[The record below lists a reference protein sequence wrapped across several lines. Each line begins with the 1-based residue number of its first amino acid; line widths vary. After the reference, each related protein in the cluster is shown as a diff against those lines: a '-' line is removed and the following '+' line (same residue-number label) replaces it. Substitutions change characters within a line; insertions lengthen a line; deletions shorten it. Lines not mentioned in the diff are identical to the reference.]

1 MKIIR
6 TLNINKAHGH
16 DDISIRMIKTWDS
29 ALVKP
34 LSIIFNNSLKTRTFP
49 YIWKKSNVILVD
61 KKMISNSLMI
71 IDLSHYYRYL
81 IKTFKRL
88 IFDNI
93 YRYLDQHS
101 LLNPNQSGF
110 RPKDSCISQ
119 PIEITHNIFSTFDCN
134 HTLEKSYS

>member
-29 ALVKP
+29 DLVKP

-81 IKTFKRL
+81 I
-88 IFDNI
+88 
-93 YRYLDQHS
+93 
-101 LLNPNQSGF
+101 
-110 RPKDSCISQ
+110 
-119 PIEITHNIFSTFDCN
+119 NIFERIIF
-134 HTLEKSYS
+134 